1 MRAFAT
7 GLSFFARRAA
17 QAILVMLAIAMI
29 AFAVKGML
37 GDPLREIM
45 GEAVPEAQRAEL
57 RHKLGLDAPYNETLC
72 ALLRARESHFGG

>member
-7 GLSFFARRAA
+7 GLVFFARRAG
-17 QAILVMLAIAMI
+17 QAMLVMLAIAMI
-29 AFAVKGML
+29 AFAVKGAL

-57 RHKLGLDAPYNETLC
+57 RHKLGLDAPLPI
-72 ALLRARESHFGG
+72 